1 MPLTFSHVMSN
12 VVINLET
19 SSDASAVD
27 LTGAK
32 VSLTNLYNDGTVDIA
47 TGEVTEG
54 STKAARPV
62 DEVTDF
68 DNLIIVPQTLADD
81 ARLIVELA
89 DGTTY
94 SLKLNECVDGS
105 SDPVSE
111 WESGQR
117 YTYTISVKKEQIKFR
132 ALINDWVANTGS
144 GNATLDW
151 D

>member
-1 MPLTFSHVMSN
+1 MGFTLSVNPKSSLNVDVYRTKSN
-12 VVINLET
+12 IQ
-19 SSDASAVD
+19 DI
-27 LTGAK
+27 
-32 VSLTNLYNDGTVDIA
+32 TVQ
-47 TGEVTEG
+47 E
-54 STKAARPV
+54 
-62 DEVTDF
+62 
-68 DNLIIVPQTLADD
+68 LADN

-94 SLKLNECVDGS
+94 SLKLNDCVDGS
-105 SDPVSE
+105 SDPVAE

-117 YTYTISVKKEQIKFR
+117 YTYTISVKKEEIKFR